1 MCSWKENHV
10 FAVTETK
17 KVCRFLPAVK
27 TPDGL
32 TMKITLLCGGEEG
45 ILAPEDNA
53 SSDISV

>member
-1 MCSWKENHV
+1 
-10 FAVTETK
+10 
-17 KVCRFLPAVK
+17 VCRFLPAVK